1 MTESEKALA
10 LEHLGRMVKEGRYL
24 PSEGGAHISMPVLHS
39 MGVALESLKERKTGK
54 WVIRGGIHN
63 MYTCY
68 ACSECGRGIEMYYD
82 FGNIPTDA
90 DVINEFPYCHCG
102 AKMMEVD
109 E

>member
-1 MTESEKALA
+1 MTREEARAEIRKVFEPAFANYIITA
-10 LEHLGRMVKEGRYL
+10 LEDGATPSDKE
-24 PSEGGAHISMPVLHS
+24 S
-39 MGVALESLKERKTGK
+39 KTGK
-54 WVIRGGIHN
+54 WVIRGCIHN

-102 AKMMEVD
+102 AKMEVD

>member
-1 MTESEKALA
+1 MTSEEVASYFEELIECADFVDASYTDCVKVDAIRTAFKALQ
-10 LEHLGRMVKEGRYL
+10 
-24 PSEGGAHISMPVLHS
+24 
-39 MGVALESLKERKTGK
+39 ERKTGK

-102 AKMMEVD
+102 AKMEVD